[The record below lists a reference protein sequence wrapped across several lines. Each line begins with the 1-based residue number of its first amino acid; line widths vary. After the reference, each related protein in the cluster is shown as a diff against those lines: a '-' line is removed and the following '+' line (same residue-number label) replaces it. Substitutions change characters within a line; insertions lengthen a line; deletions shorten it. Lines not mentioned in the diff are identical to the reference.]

1 MEWNEMKSNDKIKYN
16 NQVKNI
22 TRVLNKSYIKII
34 SIKAYNL
41 QGETF

>member
-22 TRVLNKSYIKII
+22 TIDRGLNVK
-34 SIKAYNL
+34 L
-41 QGETF
+41 